1 MAKREGKRAATKK
14 NIRILSL
21 LLLAVAFIITYFSVL
36 TAATPKNYDVKVGE
50 ASPYTIYA
58 TRNVTDEEATDALR
72 DAARAAAQTAYRIDT
87 ARISACM
94 DGANAF
100 FSTLTALRAETE
112 GLRPS
117 NAAEQNL
124 TAEDWAGL
132 LSAEQT
138 AAFCAKTKPALEEAQ
153 LYAVLAAGTS
163 ELQLMKD
170 LVLPKLETSLNAGL
184 PAEGLA
190 SVKATCV
197 REVNATTSLTAGI
210 KDVASLVVS
219 TYMEP
224 TLVVDEEA
232 TALAQEEAAAA
243 VEPVVIK
250 KGETVVERGAV
261 ITAAQYAILSDLAL
275 VRAEQNNLPLILGT
289 LLILFAAFTLFTLY
303 IYFYRTEVFY
313 DIKRMIILTVFTVL
327 TMLLALLCSALDVRM
342 NPALIAVMLTALLVC
357 PRVALAQSALFA
369 VALGLM
375 ASGGGTALLSTDSFM
390 LAVSTLA
397 AGAASVFALR
407 RTQSRAA
414 LIAAG
419 AVGGAAASLVVT
431 AVMLM
436 AKEMF
441 LSVLAGIGWTMGS
454 CMLAALLVTGSLSIW
469 ENLFDVATTARLSE
483 LSNTNHPLLKQ
494 LMVEAPGTYQHSV
507 TVAALAEAAAERV
520 GADPLLAR
528 VGALFHDVG
537 KLRRPLYFKENQKS
551 GENIH
556 DTLPPLESAQTIIAH
571 QKDGVTLLTRYKMPS
586 AVIRIAAEHHGNA
599 LMTYF
604 YYKAKQAEGD
614 KVQAKNFRY
623 SGSRP
628 STKESAIVMLADSCE
643 AAVRSLGDTN
653 REKVD
658 EMVHKVIYGKMTDSD
673 NMMTNAPLTL
683 AEFTEIE
690 KSFLKTFGGIM
701 HDRIEYPD
709 LAEVNK

>member
-58 TRNVTDEEATDALR
+58 TRNVTDEGATDALR

-94 DGANAF
+94 GGVNAF
-100 FSTLTALRAETE
+100 FSALTALRAEAE

-153 LYAVLAAGTS
+153 LYVVLAAGTS

-210 KDVASLVVS
+210 KDVAGLVVS

-289 LLILFAAFTLFTLY
+289 LLILLVAFALFTLY

-327 TMLLALLCSALDVRM
+327 TMLLALLCSTLDVRM

-357 PRVALAQSALFA
+357 PRVELAQSALFA

-375 ASGGGTALLSTDSFM
+375 ASGSGTALLSVDSFM

-397 AGAASVFALR
+397 AGR
-407 RTQSRAA
+407 RA
-414 LIAAG
+414 
-419 AVGGAAASLVVT
+419 
-431 AVMLM
+431 
-436 AKEMF
+436 E
-441 LSVLAGIGWTMGS
+441 
-454 CMLAALLVTGSLSIW
+454 
-469 ENLFDVATTARLSE
+469 
-483 LSNTNHPLLKQ
+483 PL
-494 LMVEAPGTYQHSV
+494 
-507 TVAALAEAAAERV
+507 
-520 GADPLLAR
+520 
-528 VGALFHDVG
+528 
-537 KLRRPLYFKENQKS
+537 
-551 GENIH
+551 
-556 DTLPPLESAQTIIAH
+556 
-571 QKDGVTLLTRYKMPS
+571 
-586 AVIRIAAEHHGNA
+586 
-599 LMTYF
+599 
-604 YYKAKQAEGD
+604 
-614 KVQAKNFRY
+614 
-623 SGSRP
+623 
-628 STKESAIVMLADSCE
+628 
-643 AAVRSLGDTN
+643 
-653 REKVD
+653 
-658 EMVHKVIYGKMTDSD
+658 
-673 NMMTNAPLTL
+673 
-683 AEFTEIE
+683 
-690 KSFLKTFGGIM
+690 
-701 HDRIEYPD
+701 
-709 LAEVNK
+709 

>member
-58 TRNVTDEEATDALR
+58 TRNVTDEGATDALR

-100 FSTLTALRAETE
+100 FSALTALRAEAE

-153 LYAVLAAGTS
+153 LYVVLAAGTS

-210 KDVASLVVS
+210 KDVAGLVVS

-289 LLILFAAFTLFTLY
+289 LLILLVAFALFTLY

-313 DIKRMIILTVFTVL
+313 DIKRMIILTVFTGL

-375 ASGGGTALLSTDSFM
+375 ASGSGTALLSVDSFM

-436 AKEMF
+436 AKETF

-528 VGALFHDVG
+528 CF
-537 KLRRPLYFKENQKS
+537 
-551 GENIH
+551 
-556 DTLPPLESAQTIIAH
+556 T
-571 QKDGVTLLTRYKMPS
+571 
-586 AVIRIAAEHHGNA
+586 
-599 LMTYF
+599 
-604 YYKAKQAEGD
+604 
-614 KVQAKNFRY
+614 
-623 SGSRP
+623 
-628 STKESAIVMLADSCE
+628 
-643 AAVRSLGDTN
+643 
-653 REKVD
+653 
-658 EMVHKVIYGKMTDSD
+658 
-673 NMMTNAPLTL
+673 TL
-683 AEFTEIE
+683 ANCAARYISRKTRRVARTFTIRCLR
-690 KSFLKTFGGIM
+690 LKARRRSSPTRRM
-701 HDRIEYPD
+701 
-709 LAEVNK
+709 A